1 MKKIAIIL
9 IISFIILIAN
19 IFELIYGGFFRDIY
33 TTVNIDIIF
42 VIFFWISLLISILI
56 FVIVYILLLKRKSTR
71 ASFLYWWYSVLFWQ

>member
-33 TTVNIDIIF
+33 TTVNIDIILL
-42 VIFFWISLLISILI
+42 FFSG
-56 FVIVYILLLKRKSTR
+56 FH
-71 ASFLYWWYSVLFWQ
+71 F